1 MAIELNEGS
10 RIAAPVIRQQRLAE
24 VAYLAIVRP
33 EQQGLLLIRSHPE
46 GLAFAGSVHPSSL
59 SKPPDVV
66 SQGGDPLS
74 DRPDAI
80 EPQGIDGQAAE
91 GGQDLDAVVLPVA
104 VSVFPQR
111 HIPHPVPAVL
121 D

>member
-1 MAIELNEGS
+1 MALVSQSLLE
-10 RIAAPVIRQQRLAE
+10 VILRARVRGICPPQQ
-24 VAYLAIVRP
+24 P
-33 EQQGLLLIRSHPE
+33 EQ
-46 GLAFAGSVHPSSL
+46 A
-59 SKPPDVV
+59 PDVV

-91 GGQDLDAVVLPVA
+91 GGQDLGAVVLPVA